1 MSDKQAQAAELIKQ
15 ALEPS
20 VPAGESLIGCV
31 YANQSNSF
39 STKQFAVGVTEQHL
53 LIQQTDRKWKP
64 TGSAVV
70 ATPDEIEVGNIF
82 SEGAEWNLL
91 EKDTQIRFRAKGE
104 KYKLS
109 VLGGTMLENALAGGA
124 QVDGV
129 QALAAFLRNAK
140 R

>member
-20 VPAGESLIGCV
+20 VPAGEALIGCV
-31 YANQSNSF
+31 YANQSSSF
-39 STKQFAVGVTEQHL
+39 STKQFAVGVTEHHL

-70 ATPDEIEVGNIF
+70 ATADEIEVGNIF

-91 EKDTQIRFRAKGE
+91 EKDTQIRFQAKGE
-104 KYKLS
+104 KYKLA

-129 QALAAFLRNAK
+129 QALAAFLRTAK